1 MPTPLYA
8 LLIGVNTYKA
18 DFIPPLKGCQNDIAL
33 MASVLRP
40 RFEIPENHLRI
51 LVDEQATH
59 AAIKQAFREHLIEQ
73 AQRAQSSGEPAPAF
87 LFHFSGHG
95 SKSIDTQGTKLAGVD
110 ETLVPHDSR
119 QSGILDLKDWE
130 LGALLDEL
138 AQYSQN
144 ITVWLDCCHSGSGT
158 RDIDVATRQCPPDYR
173 PQPERPAVPTPAVI
187 ATGTRS
193 TRDEA
198 VKPLRHVLLA
208 ACSNAESAKEWKVQ
222 TSDGEQ
228 HYGAF
233 TYALAEELAKTP
245 TENSTYRELHQRV
258 FRRLVQRNVSQ
269 SPQCEGE
276 RDRLLFG
283 GNRPPRDSWIC
294 VTGQERDL
302 IKIDAGGVHGL
313 AVGNELN
320 VYAEGTSDTTRQF
333 SAQTTPLAR
342 LKIVERGAVSSL
354 CQVIEG
360 NAELA
365 PGCCV
370 RPMTFGSQLTR
381 TVSLAQASPQT
392 RAALEQ
398 RLSQPDL
405 RGIVRTTSD
414 SMADLCVQSCAEG
427 DGIFDATGQ
436 PLETPTW
443 TTNLDALTR
452 SIQKWAKHFNAL
464 RIENPSPQSS
474 LRGQVTV
481 EIKLANGASIT
492 GAGQVLE
499 AGESP
504 VDMEIVLTNG
514 STDPLYLNA
523 LAFGYDGSIALVW
536 PLDGERIP
544 VPAGK
549 SKTIRDLQL
558 SFPGSRAR
566 TQVREAIKVFATRSP
581 TDFDLLTMNADGRFE
596 ADGTR
601 SACDAP
607 PIGPLGQLLEQAA
620 LGTGTRLIQPKAAK
634 TEEDWTTAELVY
646 QLVRPKQEREQPL
659 TGGQN
664 VTLPGSGC
672 VISAPAGFMG
682 TMRAVTTVSV
692 MPVPAGL
699 DAVRSGNG
707 PSTAAVPSVDP
718 FAQLTSRLS
727 GQGHVVESFE
737 IDADNRARAQISSAS
752 PLRIQWGP
760 GQRSLESTR
769 CERVLA
775 IAADGELLYPVGLS
789 QPGDETVDVTWLPP
803 SGGASPESLGTRSV
817 AGSVRL
823 YFYKLLNWESGT
835 LGLHRVRWV
844 PWEQAQTHPIEPGE
858 RTQRF
863 ATGEVRKRRVNP
875 GEVLATHKVLVL
887 VHGGLGDAET
897 MLAEVGPLIM
907 RSGQTYDHILAF
919 AYETFTP
926 PLQESAT
933 QLARALASL
942 GLAPTAGGRVDLMAA
957 GVGSL
962 VARAAVEMLGAH
974 TQVSRC
980 LLAGPPNTGTLLAKS
995 QSFACWLG
1003 TLDLLKS
1010 VLVPQLMPLSIAF
1023 NKVVKDAAVIRDL
1036 QPQSDFLKA
1045 LNAASPPVQIPYT
1058 VLAGIAELPPALV
1071 GFVRRL
1077 ADSTLSLLF
1086 DDEHDMVCSQTSMHT
1101 LRNGKFPL
1109 EQLKIHIVPADHFSY
1124 WSEATSCDRVVEW
1137 LRA

>member
-18 DFIPPLKGCQNDIAL
+18 DFIPPLKGCRNDIEL
-33 MASVLRP
+33 MASVLRT

-59 AAIKQAFREHLIEQ
+59 AAIKLAFREHLIEQ
-73 AQRAQSSGEPAPAF
+73 AQLAQSSGEPAPAF

-119 QSGILDLKDWE
+119 QSGILDIKDWE

-173 PQPERPAVPTPAVI
+173 PQPERPAVPLPAVI

-193 TRDEA
+193 TGDEA

-208 ACSNAESAKEWKVQ
+208 ACSHSESAKEWKVQ

-283 GNRPPRDSWIC
+283 GSRPPRDSWIC

-320 VYAEGTSDTTRQF
+320 VYAEGTSDATRQIT
-333 SAQTTPLAR
+333 AQTTPLAR

-365 PGCCV
+365 AGSCV
-370 RPMTFGSQLTR
+370 RPVTFGSQLMR
-381 TVSLAQASPQT
+381 TVSLAQASPPT
-392 RAALEQ
+392 RAAIEQ

-405 RGIVRTTSD
+405 REIVRTTSD

-436 PLETPTW
+436 PLETPVW
-443 TTNLDALTR
+443 TTNLDVLTR
-452 SIQKWAKHFNAL
+452 SIQKWAKHLNAL

-514 STDPLYLNA
+514 SADPLYLNA

-566 TQVREAIKVFATRSP
+566 TQVREAIKVFATRTP

-596 ADGTR
+596 SDGTR

-620 LGTGTRLIQPKAAK
+620 QGTGTRLIQPKAAK

-646 QLVRPKQEREQPL
+646 QLVRPQQEREQPL

-664 VTLPGSGC
+664 VTLPESGC
-672 VISAPAGFMG
+672 VISAPAGFVG
-682 TMRAVTTVSV
+682 TLRAVTTVSV
-692 MPVPAGL
+692 MSVPAGL
-699 DAVRSGNG
+699 EAVRSSNG
-707 PSTAAVPSVDP
+707 PSSADL
-718 FAQLTSRLS
+718 FAQLTSQLS

-737 IDADNRARAQISSAS
+737 IDADNMDRAQITTAS

-760 GQRSLESTR
+760 SQRSLESTR
-769 CERVLA
+769 SERVLA

-789 QPGDETVDVTWLPP
+789 QPGDEEVDVTWLPP
-803 SGGASPESLGTRSV
+803 AGDASPESIGTRSV

-835 LGLHRVRWV
+835 LGLHRVRWI
-844 PWEQAQTHPIEPGE
+844 PLEQALSSPIEPGE
-858 RTQRF
+858 RTRRF

-875 GEVLATHKVLVL
+875 GEVLAAHKVLVL
-887 VHGGLGDAET
+887 VHGGLGDVEA
-897 MLAEVGPLIM
+897 MLAEVGPLIT
-907 RSGQTYDHILAF
+907 RSGQTYDHIVAF
-919 AYETFTP
+919 AYESFAT

-933 QLARALASL
+933 QLAQALAGI
-942 GLAPTAGGRVDLMAA
+942 GLAPAAGGRVDLMAV

-962 VARAAVEMLGAH
+962 VARAAIEMLGAH
-974 TQVSRC
+974 THVSRC

-995 QSFACWLG
+995 HSIARWLG
-1003 TLDLLKS
+1003 TLALAKC
-1010 VLVPQLMPLSIAF
+1010 VLVPQLLPLNMAF
-1023 NKVVKDAAVIRDL
+1023 NKVVHEAATIRDL
-1036 QPQSDFLKA
+1036 QPQSDFLKT

-1058 VLAGIAELPPALV
+1058 ILAGVAELSPALV

-1101 LRNGKFPL
+1101 LRNGKFPPA
-1109 EQLKIHIVPADHFSY
+1109 QLKIHIVPADHFSY
-1124 WSEATSCDRVVEW
+1124 WSEPTSSDRVIEW
-1137 LRA
+1137 LKA